1 MISDIYLCQIN
12 TPQEEQGTSY
22 YHGEFTYNLKEE
34 LQPGRQFITQKINI
48 DMAVVSYCDNSA
60 NVYHPNKKKSGYF
73 SISKRKINKKK
84 IIQMNYP
91 ILTILKKLFIFLN

>member
-73 SISKRKINKKK
+73 LGKDNTGIKDKTQSHINDY
-84 IIQMNYP
+84 Q
-91 ILTILKKLFIFLN
+91 